1 MIDYAQ
7 YIRIEPLQ
15 ERVSEAKIALAKMF
29 TERQIDWNNK
39 VIDAYLERTAEFTTL
54 LTRG

>member
-1 MIDYAQ
+1 MINHE
-7 YIRIEPLQ
+7 YIRIEPLP
-15 ERVSEAKIALAKMF
+15 ENASDAKIALAKLF